1 MTRGGVGG
9 ILIIARTEF
18 CQAQFKLGLTEP
30 YVAVDI
36 NPAGFSLVCIF
47 KSKKT
52 QEESILIKKNY
63 KDRKGK

>member
-1 MTRGGVGG
+1 MHLKTRGVRG

-18 CQAQFKLGLTEP
+18 CQAQFKLGLAEP
-30 YVAVDI
+30 YVAVYI

-52 QEESILIKKNY
+52 QEESIAIKVC
-63 KDRKGK
+63 